1 MSITISAYHESKT
14 YDGIIYENSGLHFSE
29 FESCTFSNCNFCEA
43 TFLAVVFIDCT
54 FINCNFE
61 SAKINYVSL
70 RTVHFIACN
79 LSSINF
85 AMVDQ
90 FIFEVHF
97 SDCLLDFSKF
107 YSLKLKNTVFA
118 NCSMIAM
125 DFMNADMTKV
135 NFDGCDLYQAV
146 FDKTNLNQADFRTS
160 RNYSFNP
167 AKNKVK
173 KAIFSKD
180 GLAGL
185 LKSHDIV
192 VV

>member
-1 MSITISAYHESKT
+1 MSITIPAYHEAKT
-14 YDGIIYENSGLHFSE
+14 FDTIIFNGSDLHFSE
-29 FESCTFSNCNFCEA
+29 YEFCTFNNCTFTEA

-54 FINCNFE
+54 FVNCNFE
-61 SAKINYVSL
+61 GAQINYVSF
-70 RTVHFIACN
+70 RTVSFDRCN
-79 LSSINF
+79 LSNINF

-97 SDCLLDFSKF
+97 KECRLDFSKF

-118 NCSMIAM
+118 NSSMIAM
-125 DFMNADMTKV
+125 DFMSADMTKV
-135 NFDGCDLYQAV
+135 HFDNCDLYQSV
-146 FDKTNLNQADFRTS
+146 FDKTILNQADFRSS

-173 KAIFSKD
+173 KAVFSKD

-192 VV
+192 VI

>member
-1 MSITISAYHESKT
+1 M
-14 YDGIIYENSGLHFSE
+14 NLVLFP
-29 FESCTFSNCNFCEA
+29 
-43 TFLAVVFIDCT
+43 
-54 FINCNFE
+54 
-61 SAKINYVSL
+61 INYVSL
-70 RTVHFIACN
+70 RTVNFKDCN

-90 FIFEVHF
+90 FIFEAHF
-97 SDCLLDFSKF
+97 TDCILDFSKF
-107 YSLKLKNTVFA
+107 YSLKLKNTAFKT
-118 NCSMIAM
+118 CSMIAM

-135 NFDGCDLYQAV
+135 FFSNCDLYQAV
-146 FDKTNLNQADFRTS
+146 FDKTILNQADFS
-160 RNYSFNP
+160 SSKNYSFNP

-173 KAIFSKD
+173 KAVFSKD

>member
-1 MSITISAYHESKT
+1 MSVTAHTYHEEKIFDS
-14 YDGIIYENSGLHFSE
+14 IIYSGSDLHFSE
-29 FESCTFSNCNFCEA
+29 FESCTFKNCSFTNA
-43 TFLAVVFIDCT
+43 TFLAVVFIDCN

-61 SAKINYVSL
+61 AAKINYVSL
-70 RTVHFIACN
+70 RTVSFIDCN
-79 LSSINF
+79 LSNINF

-97 SDCLLDFSKF
+97 SKCLLDFSKF
-107 YSLKLKNTVFA
+107 YSLKLKNTIFR

-125 DFMNADMTKV
+125 DFMSADMTKV
-135 NFDGCDLYQAV
+135 HFDQCDMYQAV
-146 FDKTNLNQADFRTS
+146 FDKTILNQADFS
-160 RNYSFNP
+160 SSINYSFNP

-173 KAIFSKD
+173 KAVFSKD
-180 GLAGL
+180 GIAGL